1 MRGHT
6 RRNGST
12 AVIAAAMMR
21 AGVSGRPPAGSESCI
36 MNASGAG
43 ERSGLRY
50 QPDERPPAALAFGL
64 GLQIAVLTIAGI
76 ILVPTIVMRAAGASE
91 AYLSW
96 AVFATVAIC
105 GATTVLQS
113 IRRGR
118 IGAGHVLVMGA
129 SGAFIAV
136 CINAVAAGGPALLAT
151 LVVIS
156 SLVPLLI
163 SVRLA
168 LFQRFLTPTV
178 SGTVIML
185 IPVTVMPAVFR
196 LLAAVPAGSPKLAA
210 PLSALAV
217 VLVIAAIA
225 LKASGALRLWAP
237 VIGVV
242 AGAGVAAA
250 FGLYDAGRVVDA
262 PWVGVP
268 AGEWAGFD
276 LEFGPSF
283 WALLPAF
290 LLVAV
295 IASIRSISGA
305 VAIQRVSW
313 RRPRAVDFRAVQGAI
328 TVDGL
333 GNVLSGLAGTTP
345 NAATTVGASVTELTG
360 VGARSVGIAA
370 GAIFFAIA
378 FLPKVLALVL
388 AIPGPVMAAYLGV
401 LLATLFVIGMRM
413 AVQDGIDYRKGL
425 IVGVSFWIGVG
436 FQNDLVFPEHV
447 SAFAGGLLRNGVTA
461 GGLTAILM
469 TVFVELTKPR
479 RSRIEAAFDSA
490 VLPKIRE
497 FLAAFAS
504 RSDWDA
510 AMAQRLD
517 AVCEETLLT
526 LVRHEEEEEG
536 RRLRLVAY
544 REGNGAV
551 LEFVVASREDN
562 IQDRL
567 ALIGEDPGE
576 APAEREVSLRLLR
589 RFASSLRHQQYH
601 GTDIVTVRVAAP
613 AAGGET

>member
-1 MRGHT
+1 MT
-6 RRNGST
+6 TS
-12 AVIAAAMMR
+12 
-21 AGVSGRPPAGSESCI
+21 
-36 MNASGAG
+36 ASAC
-43 ERSGLRY
+43 RIPLRY

-64 GLQIAVLTIAGI
+64 GLQIGVLTIAAI

-91 AYLSW
+91 DYLSW
-96 AVFATVAIC
+96 AVFGTVAIC
-105 GATTVLQS
+105 GLSTVLQS
-113 IRRGR
+113 IRTER
-118 IGAGHVLVMGA
+118 IGSGHVLIMGA

-151 LVVIS
+151 LVLVS

-168 LFQRFLTPTV
+168 LFQRLLTAAV

-185 IPVTVMPAVFR
+185 IPVTVMPAFFM
-196 LLAAVPAGSPKLAA
+196 LLGEVPAESPPLAA

-225 LKASGALRLWAP
+225 LRGSGALRLWAP

-242 AGAGVAAA
+242 AGTGVAAG
-250 FGLYDAGRVVDA
+250 FGLYDTGRVVDA

-295 IASIRSISGA
+295 IATIRSISGA

-313 RRPRAVDFRAVQGAI
+313 RRLRAVDFRAVQGAI
-328 TVDGL
+328 TVDGI

-345 NAATTVGASVTELTG
+345 NTATTVGASMAELTG
-360 VGARSVGIAA
+360 VAARSMGIAA
-370 GAIFFAIA
+370 GAVFFAVA

-388 AIPGPVMAAYLGV
+388 AIPGPVIAAYLGV
-401 LLATLFVIGMRM
+401 LLAMLFVIGMRI
-413 AVQDGIDYRKGL
+413 AIQDGIDYRKGL
-425 IVGVSFWIGVG
+425 IVGVSFWLGVG
-436 FQNDLVFPEHV
+436 FQHDLVFPEHV
-447 SAFAGGLLRNGVTA
+447 SELAGGLLRNGVTA

-469 TVFVELTKPR
+469 TFFVELTKPR
-479 RSRIEAAFDSA
+479 RSRIEAPFDPSI
-490 VLPKIRE
+490 LPSIRE
-497 FLAAFAS
+497 FLGAFAM
-504 RSDWDA
+504 RSGWDT
-510 AMAQRLD
+510 AMGERLD
-517 AVCEETLLT
+517 AVCEETMLT
-526 LVRHEEEEEG
+526 LMRREEEG
-536 RRLRLVAY
+536 EEKQERRLRLAAY

-551 LEFVVASREDN
+551 LEFVVAAQEDN
-562 IQDRL
+562 IQDRISL
-567 ALIGEDPGE
+567 LGEEPGE
-576 APAEREVSLRLLR
+576 APADRETSLRLLR
-589 RFASSLRHQQYH
+589 RLASSVHHQQYH

-613 AAGGET
+613 RLDGQEV